1 MANAKHTQNLKSHKN
16 EILNFLAQKS
26 KTFYFS
32 FLNSKGKVGSMNIGT
47 REDWNACH
55 FRVQYFDNSAEYKTY
70 EEPKG
75 YYVTF
80 NGFESYNNDGV
91 LCMSLRK
98 DLVDYW
104 ANCDVKNKHVLF
116 VADRIDAI
124 VDFEISKVIQYCI
137 DHEKQNVVYNNK
149 FGDYIIPID
158 DAYYLRKEYQIHTE
172 PKDLTFDVNYYKPE
186 YISNMS
192 YSVYR
197 SGTAVKVVMYDK
209 EGNYLRERVYRS
221 IKEVYDA
228 LVKAKSYDKSYKT
241 LQRQVAEETVIT
253 TPSGMKFFITSDI
266 DKSFKDENYEVVEVI
281 DEKYKNPFYMAD
293 EPEGPTNPKMLD
305 GASHFE
311 LRKPMREDAEK
322 HFDEIKE
329 TDFYDD
335 ELETEIRDDLEQ
347 AKNELSEEQQKDFA
361 AKLAEYHR
369 KYEMMKDELRIE
381 NIGKRPQL
389 YSYAKKPK
397 EYLF

>member
-32 FLNSKGKVGSMNIGT
+32 FLNSKGKVGSMDIGT

-55 FRVQYFDNSAEYKTY
+55 FRVQYFDSSTDFKTY

-172 PKDLTFDVNYYKPE
+172 PKDLVFDTSYYKPE

-197 SGTAVKVVMYDK
+197 SGTAIKVVMYDK
-209 EGNYLRERVYRS
+209 ECNYLRERVYRS

-228 LVKAKSYDKSYKT
+228 LVKAKAYDKSYKT

-281 DEKYKNPFYMAD
+281 DERYKNPFYMVD

-311 LRKPMREDAEK
+311 LRKPMREDIEK

-347 AKNELSEEQQKDFA
+347 AKNDLSEEQQKDFA
-361 AKLAEYHR
+361 TKLAEYHR

-381 NIGKRPQL
+381 SIGKRPQL